1 MSAIWA
7 VHEHSATDPVELLV
21 ETTRQ
26 VALADL
32 AARRGL
38 TVLEGVEYP
47 DRESEGSGHDI
58 AVEGTAEQVADV
70 LAWLSHLGLTGFDV
84 QVTDEHEVA
93 AVWAAFDTITI
104 GLGFRHL
111 MVWFVGPD
119 NQRLGEGFG
128 HG

>member
-1 MSAIWA
+1 MPAIWA
-7 VHEHSATDPVELLV
+7 VHEHSVTDPVELLV

-38 TVLEGVEYP
+38 TVLEGLEYP

-70 LAWLSHLGLTGFDV
+70 LAWLSYLGLTGFDV
-84 QVTDEHEVA
+84 QVADERDAA
-93 AVWAAFDTITI
+93 AVWAAFDTITT
-104 GLGFRHL
+104 GLGFRYRV
-111 MVWFVGPD
+111 VWFVGPD
-119 NQRLGEGFG
+119 NERLGEGFG
-128 HG
+128 RA